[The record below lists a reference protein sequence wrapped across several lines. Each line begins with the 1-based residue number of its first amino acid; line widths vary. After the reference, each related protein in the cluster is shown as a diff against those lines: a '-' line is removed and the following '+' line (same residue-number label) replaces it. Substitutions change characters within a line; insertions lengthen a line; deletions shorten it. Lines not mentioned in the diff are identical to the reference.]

1 MSMIFLTIIILIIAA
16 IGGYY
21 YLYQNNGKN
30 LDDVLSSKSSED
42 RINVKDTKRKIDDLF
57 NIEQRKIQEEV
68 DRILDKINRKDL
80 ASLTKSEKEFLDKN
94 AKS

>member
-1 MSMIFLTIIILIIAA
+1 MIFLTIIILIIAA